1 MTMKAF
7 AVTMAVVAL
16 LNTAALAQ
24 DVPTAPDTPTTV
36 VVTADKPNGRHVW
49 LRAESQNFIVYSDT
63 SRGAV
68 ATLLDH
74 LEDFDFVLRN
84 FSGLA
89 TDRTAPKTTLYYL
102 SDARDLTAIDGVA
115 PDHAI
120 GLYTSCVSG
129 VTGFAV
135 HGDFKPGDEPVQSQP
150 EDTVT
155 VALFQAYA
163 RHFFYSHFP
172 QRTPQWYI
180 EGYASYFSTMRFD
193 GSDAIVGLP
202 SAAFDTYLRN
212 LDFGRGHP
220 QLEWRDVLLDDQ
232 TYRPEG
238 IADASLN
245 NDYAHIAARPQREVR
260 GNADLAG
267 QARTSYEYEARAWL
281 LTHWLLSSPDN
292 LPHLQA
298 YLARRDAGDTP
309 LTALKT
315 AFRLSEGGLATTL
328 RDHLHDLTA
337 GRSSLKALPV
347 ATITFTDL
355 PAVAE
360 NLLLKKAAL
369 DTCPAQ
375 AQGRQLLA
383 DIRGAAAS
391 FPDSDLAQSI
401 LAQAEVMYGDPA
413 TALAWLQARVKT
425 SPQDA
430 WSQALLGQAEL
441 AIARNDP
448 GTTQAQE
455 SAAAVDAFA
464 EAARLDPQSAAYAY
478 GFARARIFD
487 TGKVDDDAAGA
498 AVLAAQLAPEVD
510 AYAFNAAL
518 AYAYAG
524 KRDQAIAMLTPIAS
538 DPRAGLWAK
547 PAAAWVVRLK
557 GVATRNDIAAAMLD
571 EGRDA
576 GGAQMEWTLFWPAV
590 LADVRSLDNQQ
601 DIADAKAKSDAVL
614 HPGPANQLP
623 KPGQKD
629 ASEE

>member
-1 MTMKAF
+1 MKTLTGLVVF
-7 AVTMAVVAL
+7 AAMVA
-16 LNTAALAQ
+16 TAATAQ
-24 DVPTAPDTPTTV
+24 DTAQPTPSDTTTV
-36 VVTADKPNGRHVW
+36 VVKADKPNGRHVW

-63 SRGAV
+63 SHGAV
-68 ATLLDH
+68 STLLDQ
-74 LEDFDFVLRN
+74 LENFDYVLRN
-84 FSGLA
+84 FSQLDSE
-89 TDRTAPKTTLYYL
+89 TTRPKVTLYYL
-102 SDARDLTAIDGVA
+102 SDARDLATIDKDA
-115 PDHAI
+115 PEHAV
-120 GLYTSCVSG
+120 GLYASCASG

-135 HGDFKPGDEPVQSQP
+135 HGDFKAGDEPVQSQP
-150 EDTVT
+150 EDTAM
-155 VALFQAYA
+155 VAVFQAYA

-193 GSDAIVGLP
+193 GSDAIIGLP
-202 SAAFDTYLRN
+202 PAAFDIYLRD
-212 LDFGRGHP
+212 LDFGRAHP
-220 QLEWRDVLLDDQ
+220 QLEWRDVLLDNQ
-232 TYRPEG
+232 VYQPGG
-238 IADASLN
+238 IADTGLN

-281 LTHWLLSSPDN
+281 LTHWLLSSHDN

-347 ATITFTDL
+347 ATVTFVDL
-355 PAVAE
+355 PAAAE
-360 NLLLKKAAL
+360 NLLLKTAAL
-369 DTCPAQ
+369 STCPTPVY
-375 AQGRQLLA
+375 GRQLLG
-383 DIRGAAAS
+383 DIRVEAAK
-391 FPDSDLAQSI
+391 FPDNGFAQATLAK
-401 LAQAEVMYGDPA
+401 AEVMYGDPNKA
-413 TALAWLQARVKT
+413 VPWLQAHLKDV
-425 SPQDA
+425 PQDA
-430 WSQALLGQAEL
+430 DSQALLGQAEL
-441 AIARNDP
+441 AIARSDP
-448 GTTQAQE
+448 GSTQAQE
-455 SAAAVDAFA
+455 SAAAVQAFA
-464 EAARLDPQSAAYAY
+464 EAARLDAQSAADAY

-524 KRDQAIAMLTPIAS
+524 KRDQAIAMLKPIAS

-547 PAAAWVVRLK
+547 PAAAWIVRLK
-557 GVATRNDIAAAMLD
+557 GVATRNDMAAAMLD
-571 EGRDA
+571 DGRDA
-576 GGAQMEWTLFWPAV
+576 GGAQVEWTLFWPAV

-629 ASEE
+629 ASQE